1 MKNKSDPGGEVEVWI
16 QSMLTGKRYQEF
28 RFLGDEPQSRRVM
41 KCYIEADEMEVDV
54 FEVCIRTPASFDF
67 GTWESLRHNVCMPV
81 FGRQAT
87 YISAEEFKE
96 AGTDIV
102 RVLNYSFQRPN
113 FYPNGGEEPP
123 YQRLTFGSF
132 LRVDQSLRDLQP
144 PPSMD
149 GEFERMCSDPDEP
162 LQLADVVYEFEFHYR
177 PKGKVPGFLAKAKV
191 PAPKQGLPFSE
202 GWFSIPNYLGQS
214 NEFLGQV
221 LARVYPD
228 GHPELE
234 RIFRDD
240 RESLTDDEEHGT
252 GQELKPSRPLDVD
265 GGGDPVSDRKS
276 STMREEAP
284 HAQLGLDYRIE
295 ALDGEGVRI
304 RLRKIE
310 REKFELEM
318 HLKKLQEDKKW
329 ERAC

>member
-132 LRVDQSLRDLQP
+132 
-144 PPSMD
+144 
-149 GEFERMCSDPDEP
+149 C
-162 LQLADVVYEFEFHYR
+162 
-177 PKGKVPGFLAKAKV
+177 K
-191 PAPKQGLPFSE
+191 
-202 GWFSIPNYLGQS
+202 
-214 NEFLGQV
+214 
-221 LARVYPD
+221 
-228 GHPELE
+228 
-234 RIFRDD
+234 
-240 RESLTDDEEHGT
+240 
-252 GQELKPSRPLDVD
+252 
-265 GGGDPVSDRKS
+265 
-276 STMREEAP
+276 
-284 HAQLGLDYRIE
+284 
-295 ALDGEGVRI
+295 
-304 RLRKIE
+304 
-310 REKFELEM
+310 
-318 HLKKLQEDKKW
+318 
-329 ERAC
+329 